1 MYMKG
6 RSKKGVEDKWKDVA
20 ELFEGDKGIDVMK
33 KSRVLSNVE
42 RRRLLGAGKTKL
54 VSLRVPEE
62 DLEAL
67 KGIAE
72 AHSRK
77 YQQLMVV
84 AVEQFLDR
92 YYDVTSKKRTG

>member
-1 MYMKG
+1 MKG
-6 RSKKGVEDKWKDVA
+6 KSRKGAEGRWKDIA
-20 ELFEGDKGIDVMK
+20 DLFEGDKGIDAMK
-33 KSRVLSNVE
+33 KSRVLSSVE
-42 RRRLLGAGKTKL
+42 RRKLLGAGKTKL

-62 DLEAL
+62 DLTAL

-92 YYDVTSKKRTG
+92 YYEASTKKRSA